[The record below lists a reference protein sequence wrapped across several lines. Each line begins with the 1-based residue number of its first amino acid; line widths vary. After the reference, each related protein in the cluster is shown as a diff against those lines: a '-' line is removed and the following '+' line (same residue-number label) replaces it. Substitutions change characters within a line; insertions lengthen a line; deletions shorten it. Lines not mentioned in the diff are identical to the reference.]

1 MMFGVVIVLA
11 FGVVV
16 PVWSQD
22 ADVQRCIA
30 MVNNGQTEDVRR
42 EIPSLLTRYP
52 NDPGILYVQALVTKE
67 GAEAARI
74 YQSVVDNFP
83 RSKWAD
89 ASLFRVYQFY
99 YALGLYRTAEIKL
112 NQLKKEY
119 PGSSYLAKVN
129 GAAPAGLPE
138 EEEGAQVPAVR
149 TEEPPAPAHTEKSV
163 AQQVTPVTPPR
174 PVAGEAP
181 SSGVTPTAFT
191 LQVGAFGTQ
200 ANAEKQKQFFE
211 NLGYSVEVISKM
223 RDTRM
228 LFVVLVGTYSSY
240 DEAKGKGAEIKKKHS
255 VDSMV
260 VPK

>member
-1 MMFGVVIVLA
+1 MKAIVYGVIIALGA
-11 FGVVV
+11 AMPARG
-16 PVWSQD
+16 QE
-22 ADVQRCIA
+22 ADVQRYLT
-30 MVNNGQTEDVRR
+30 MVSNGQTEEVRR
-42 EIPSLLTRYP
+42 DIPSLLTRYP
-52 NDPGILYVQALVTKE
+52 NDPGVLYLQAQVTKE

-89 ASLFRVYQFY
+89 VSLFRVYQFY

-112 NQLKKEY
+112 TQLKKEY
-119 PGSSYLAKVN
+119 PGSKYLASV
-129 GAAPAGLPE
+129 GGGEPANLPE
-138 EEEGAQVPAVR
+138 EEEGVQTPAVL
-149 TEEPPAPAHTEKSV
+149 TEKP
-163 AQQVTPVTPPR
+163 AGP
-174 PVAGEAP
+174 PVAPSLPAAAEAP
-181 SSGVTPTAFT
+181 RSGVAPTSFA
-191 LQVGAFGTQ
+191 LQVGAFSTQ

-211 NLGYSVEVISKM
+211 DLGYSVEVISKM

-240 DEAKGKGAEIKKKHS
+240 DEAKGKGGEIKKKHN